1 MNNRI
6 GPLGRPTQ
14 RPRKIAL
21 GLLIASL
28 LLAMPFVR
36 SPFAVE
42 GLHSVLES
50 IGQLMILAGIMGR
63 TWCTMYIG
71 GQKFTNLVTAGPF
84 SVSRNPLYVFSL
96 IATFGAGLQTGS
108 VLFAILTTFGVWI
121 VIHAT
126 IRKEE
131 AALGARFKEAYA
143 AYCAQTPRYG
153 PRLSSWQGQDVV
165 MVQMRLFFSTLSDGL
180 LFFLVVPVAKLI
192 DWLQTVGTLPVLLK
206 LPF

>member
-1 MNNRI
+1 MTIRNVAAR
-6 GPLGRPTQ
+6 RPTQ

-28 LLAMPFVR
+28 LLAMLVVQT
-36 SPFAVE
+36 PFASE
-42 GLHSVLES
+42 GLHQTLEAS
-50 IGQLMILAGIMGR
+50 GQLLILVGIAGR
-63 TWCTMYIG
+63 AWCTMHIG
-71 GQKFTNLVTAGPF
+71 GQKFTELVTAGPF

-126 IRKEE
+126 VRKEE
-131 AALGARFKEAYA
+131 AALGARFGEAYA
-143 AYCAQTPRYG
+143 AYCARTPRYG
-153 PRLSSWQGQDVV
+153 PRLSSWRGQDSVV
-165 MVQMRLFFSTLSDGL
+165 VTMPLFYRTLADGL
-180 LFFLVVPVAKLI
+180 LFYLIVPVAELI
-192 DWLQTVGTLPVLLK
+192 DWLQSRGSLPVLLK